1 MPKYLKKIS
10 NVMKD
15 RGYNRDPKQCG
26 VKIKELRQTYQKNRE
41 ANGHSGSE
49 PQTCRFYEELH
60 AILGGAATTT
70 PPLCFDS
77 VQGAGGNT
85 EVGFGGEEDEEE
97 VVDSSQQGSGETGF
111 PNSQDLFI
119 TLDLDPVPNQGG
131 LPDPEGRE
139 GTSGCDTGLQGHGP
153 VLPLRAPPGRVAGAS
168 SLLRGT
174 DDTALNT
181 AQGALR
187 LFGHC
192 SAPLTPIHSGPPWAP
207 AQSLLRS
214 WAVGFPFLVEGGP
227 DGSANERVHFCAPR
241 TSHLEGQLGER
252 RLRAAV
258 EPHGRCPAP
267 TARARRDHWGPR

>member
-1 MPKYLKKIS
+1 MQEPPRRRLVGAS
-10 NVMKD
+10 
-15 RGYNRDPKQCG
+15 RESLARSHCHAGRWHAAG
-26 VKIKELRQTYQKNRE
+26 LHRQAQE
-41 ANGHSGSE
+41 DAVSSPSQSGLQP
-49 PQTCRFYEELH
+49 PQDSPGSPQLCTLQTPCLGMLPH
-60 AILGGAATTT
+60 AA
-70 PPLCFDS
+70 
-77 VQGAGGNT
+77 
-85 EVGFGGEEDEEE
+85 
-97 VVDSSQQGSGETGF
+97 
-111 PNSQDLFI
+111 
-119 TLDLDPVPNQGG
+119 
-131 LPDPEGRE
+131 
-139 GTSGCDTGLQGHGP
+139 GCDTGLQGHGP

-258 EPHGRCPAP
+258 EPDAGACPAP